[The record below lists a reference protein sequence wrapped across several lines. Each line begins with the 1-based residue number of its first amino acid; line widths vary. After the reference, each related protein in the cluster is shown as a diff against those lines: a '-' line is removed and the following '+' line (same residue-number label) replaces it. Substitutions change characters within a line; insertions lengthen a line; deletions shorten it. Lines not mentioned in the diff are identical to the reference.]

1 MNTYKFIS
9 LLLVAFLLFLI
20 TLSYYTSIAES
31 QDLTIKVNWRVHSN
45 PTDSNDIANAVCE
58 AGDYIYVVGEQDK
71 GVARSDARIEMRFN
85 SNGSLVKAWT
95 SKGFYKLFDC
105 VATNNKLY
113 VIGYPWDLLVFDLNL
128 RLLSFERKFISY
140 ENVFIASSIQA
151 YDNHVYIG
159 GTKITKA
166 NNFLW
171 RIEKWRIENLTLV
184 KGYTSEPSLGNGTVA
199 TIEVNPVTKQL
210 WAGGVYYKEGKGL
223 SFKVEILDLDL
234 NPIKVI
240 KKDDVGDAYAISF
253 DEEGNAY
260 IGGYKF
266 IAKYDKNGNEIKI
279 KKVPYYVAKISY
291 IKGYLFIGATEDIQN
306 LFRHVLYVYDKNL
319 NQIEKIVLSLDIN
332 EDSELYPGKMIFDG
346 KNLYI
351 AGYSYSGFDTEWV
364 IYSIS
369 ISKSSL
375 TTNPNTTTSLPTI
388 SPEEFNIMYLIIGIA
403 IATAIVS
410 ILIILIRRKLFKLPP
425 IS

>member
-1 MNTYKFIS
+1 MNSYKLIS
-9 LLLVAFLLFLI
+9 LLLIAFLLFLI

-58 AGDYIYVVGEQDK
+58 AGDYIYVVGEQ
-71 GVARSDARIEMRFN
+71 GQSVARSDARIEMRFK
-85 SNGSLVKAWT
+85 SNGSLAKAWT

-105 VATNNKLY
+105 VVTNNKLY

-151 YDNHVYIG
+151 YDDHVYIG
-159 GTKITKA
+159 GMKVTKA

-171 RIEKWRIENLTLV
+171 RIEKLRIENLTLV
-184 KGYTSEPSLGNGTVA
+184 KEYTSEPSLGNGTVA

-210 WAGGVYYKEGKGL
+210 WAAGAYYKEGKGFL
-223 SFKVEILDLDL
+223 FKVEILDLDL

-240 KKDDVGDAYAISF
+240 KKDDVDATYAISF

-332 EDSELYPGKMIFDG
+332 ELSALSIGRMTFDG

-351 AGYSYSGFDTEWV
+351 TGYSYSGLDTEWV

-369 ISKSSL
+369 ISTSSL
-375 TTNPNTTTSLPTI
+375 TTNPTTTTSLPTI

>member
-1 MNTYKFIS
+1 MNNYKLTS
-9 LLLVAFLLFLI
+9 LLLAAFLLFWIL
-20 TLSYYTSIAES
+20 LSHYIPTVEA

-58 AGDYIYVVGEQDK
+58 AGDYIYVVGEQDQ
-71 GVARSDARIEMRFN
+71 GVARSDSRIEMRFK

-151 YDNHVYIG
+151 YDDHVYIG
-159 GTKITKA
+159 GMKVTKA

-184 KGYTSEPSLGNGTVA
+184 KEYTSEPSLGNGTVA

-240 KKDDVGDAYAISF
+240 KKDDVDAVFAISF

-266 IAKYDKNGNEIKI
+266 IAKYDKDGNELIIKAT
-279 KKVPYYVAKISY
+279 PYNVAKLRY
-291 IKGYLFIGATEDIQN
+291 IQGFLYITAMESIQEVW
-306 LFRHVLYVYDKNL
+306 RHVLYVYDKNL
-319 NQIEKIVLSLDIN
+319 SQIEKIVLSLDIN
-332 EDSELYPGKMIFDG
+332 ELSALSIGRMAFDG

-351 AGYSYSGFDTEWV
+351 AGYSYSGLDTEWV

-369 ISKSSL
+369 ISTSSL

-388 SPEEFNIMYLIIGIA
+388 SPEEFNRMYLIIGIA
-403 IATAIVS
+403 IATAIVT
-410 ILIILIRRKLFKLPP
+410 ILIILIRRKLSKLQP
-425 IS
+425 SS

>member
-1 MNTYKFIS
+1 MNNYKFTS
-9 LLLVAFLLFLI
+9 LLLAAFLLFWIL
-20 TLSYYTSIAES
+20 LSHYFPIAES
-31 QDLTIKVNWRVHSN
+31 QDLTIKVNWRIHSN

-58 AGDYIYVVGEQDK
+58 AGDYIYVVGEQDQ
-71 GVARSDARIEMRFN
+71 GVARSDARIEMRFK

-95 SKGFYKLFDC
+95 SKGFYKLFEC
-105 VATNNKLY
+105 VVTNNKLY

-151 YDNHVYIG
+151 YDDHVYIG
-159 GTKITKA
+159 GMKVTKA

-184 KGYTSEPSLGNGTVA
+184 KEYTSEPSLGNGTVA

-266 IAKYDKNGNEIKI
+266 IAKYDKDGNEIKI

-291 IKGYLFIGATEDIQN
+291 IKGYLFIGATENIQN

-369 ISKSSL
+369 ISTSSL
-375 TTNPNTTTSLPTI
+375 TINPNTTTSLPTI

-403 IATAIVS
+403 IVTAIVS
-410 ILIILIRRKLFKLPP
+410 ILIILIRRKLFKLSP

>member
-9 LLLVAFLLFLI
+9 PILLVFLLFSIL
-20 TLSYYTSIAES
+20 LSHYFPIAES
-31 QDLTIKVNWRVHSN
+31 QDLTIKVNWRIHSN

-58 AGDYIYVVGEQDK
+58 AGDYIYVVGEQDQ
-71 GVARSDARIEMRFN
+71 GVARSDARIEMRFK

-159 GTKITKA
+159 GMKVTKA

-184 KGYTSEPSLGNGTVA
+184 KEYTSEPSLGNGTVA

-240 KKDDVGDAYAISF
+240 KKDDVDATYAISF

-332 EDSELYPGKMIFDG
+332 ELSALSIGRMTFDG

-351 AGYSYSGFDTEWV
+351 TGYSYSGLDTEWV

-369 ISKSSL
+369 ISTSSL

>member
-9 LLLVAFLLFLI
+9 PILLVFLLFSIL
-20 TLSYYTSIAES
+20 LSHYFPIAES
-31 QDLTIKVNWRVHSN
+31 QDLTIKVNWRIHSN

-58 AGDYIYVVGEQDK
+58 AGDYIYVVGEQDQS
-71 GVARSDARIEMRFN
+71 VARSDARIEMRFK

-95 SKGFYKLFDC
+95 SKGFSKLFDC
-105 VATNNKLY
+105 VVTNNKLY

>member
-9 LLLVAFLLFLI
+9 LILVVFLLFWIL
-20 TLSYYTSIAES
+20 LSHYIPTVEA

-58 AGDYIYVVGEQDK
+58 AGDYIYVVGEQDQS
-71 GVARSDARIEMRFN
+71 VARSDARIEMRFN

-105 VATNNKLY
+105 VVTNNKLY

-171 RIEKWRIENLTLV
+171 RIEKLRIENLTLV
-184 KGYTSEPSLGNGTVA
+184 KEYTSEPSLGNGTVA

-210 WAGGVYYKEGKGL
+210 WAAGAYYKEGKGFL
-223 SFKVEILDLDL
+223 FKVEILDLDL

-240 KKDDVGDAYAISF
+240 KKDDVDATYAISF

-332 EDSELYPGKMIFDG
+332 KDSELYPGKMIFDG

-351 AGYSYSGFDTEWV
+351 AGYSYSGLDTEWV

-388 SPEEFNIMYLIIGIA
+388 SPEEFNRMYLIIGIA